1 MCSSSAGTRCRVCGH
16 DTARARRQMSAVRG
30 LILVALIA
38 AALPADADLA
48 EAPATAWA
56 ANNIRV
62 SQSETGRAGSTNT
75 HFEVAADGDA
85 RIAIERRED
94 GTHISGTILLI
105 GGRWMLTQ

>member
-1 MCSSSAGTRCRVCGH
+1 MTP
-16 DTARARRQMSAVRG
+16 RALVSCHRPRDRRQMIAVRG
-30 LILVALIA
+30 LILLAVIA
-38 AALPADADLA
+38 AALPVEADLP

-85 RIAIERRED
+85 RIAIEQRED
-94 GTHISGTILLI
+94 GSHITGTILLI
-105 GGRWMLTQ
+105 GGR